1 MKKSINSRV
10 DDLEKGHGKRPMIA
24 IFEDRDDP
32 NLWHPA
38 RRESDP
44 ISWAEVEAE
53 YDEYLII
60 KVTYEKEKNAKNS

>member
-1 MKKSINSRV
+1 MQKTIKSRV

-44 ISWAEVEAE
+44 ISWEEVEAE

-60 KVTYEKEKNAKNS
+60 KVTYEAKYAKNN